1 MPTSNPNS
9 NPKVDEFIAKA
20 KKWQSEFVKLRQL
33 ALDGGL
39 TEEFK
44 WRQPC
49 YTFDGA
55 NVVIIGGFK
64 EYVAL
69 MFFKGVLLSDPAGLL
84 ISAGENSQS
93 ASQLRFTSVH
103 EIEAQESVIKA
114 YLAEATEVERA
125 GLKVKFKEIS
135 ERKRPYELEAKFK
148 ESPKLKKA
156 FEALTPGRQRAYLLH
171 FSQPKQSK
179 TRVSRIEKCEQRIL
193 NGKGLRD

>member
-1 MPTSNPNS
+1 MSAS
-9 NPKVDEFIAKA
+9 NPKVDEFIGKA
-20 KKWQSEFVKLRQL
+20 KKWQPEFVKLRQL
-33 ALDGGL
+33 ALESGL

-64 EYVAL
+64 EYIAL
-69 MFFKGVLLSDPAGLL
+69 MFLKGALLGDHTGLL

-93 ASQLRFTSVH
+93 ASQLRFASVH
-103 EIEAQESVIKA
+103 EIEERASVIEA
-114 YLAEATEVERA
+114 YLKEAIEVERA

-135 ERKRPYELEAKFK
+135 EYKRPDELEARFK
-148 ESPKLKKA
+148 DYPQLKKA

-179 TRVSRIEKCEQRIL
+179 TRFSRIEKCEQRIL
-193 NGKGLRD
+193 DGKGLRD